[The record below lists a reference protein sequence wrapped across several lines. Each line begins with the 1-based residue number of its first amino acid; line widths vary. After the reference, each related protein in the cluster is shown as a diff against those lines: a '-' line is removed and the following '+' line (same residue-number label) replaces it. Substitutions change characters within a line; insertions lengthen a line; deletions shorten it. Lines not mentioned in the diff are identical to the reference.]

1 MRKCNKI
8 RKVNISYRY
17 KSKQEGKE
25 EEEKKTTRKL
35 KQTLKYMVPYK
46 KNYIF

>member
-8 RKVNISYRY
+8 RKVNSSYRY
-17 KSKQEGKE
+17 KSKQEGQ
-25 EEEKKTTRKL
+25 EEEKKTNKEIKTDFKIYGPL
-35 KQTLKYMVPYK
+35 Q